1 MPTIESDVPY
11 FFEAQY
17 VPRGKRKPV
26 PGTFGGSMKIEVES
40 ATSAEAAL
48 VVTVAGNDGFRDRFE
63 CNYVEFDGEFFARK
77 SSDPE
82 IRIADFSGGCLN
94 LHNDYDLAKYAQGGI
109 TEQPDGEFYAIE
121 GYYDEERGRA
131 AIEVRKEQVRE
142 AARSLIFVDGI
153 LHRRSPLPT
162 IKASIEYRMSGN
174 DVVSVRLGQTDE
186 RSGAHAMMFGIGDLA
201 SAETWANDRIQREP
215 DGRAVIYKDIDVDV
229 HLPHLLPKTDILAR
243 EMIRIGRF
251 QLDDEI
257 DLKKQDDEVIIQWMA
272 ARRAFNAAAASLDEY
287 AITEMLEAWQRFY
300 EVYEVSENAVRSRY
314 NSSYRASG
322 DIRYKALMGAFEMWE
337 NRPILRED
345 ADFTRQATGRSY

>member
-1 MPTIESDVPY
+1 MPTIEFDVPY

-131 AIEVRKEQVRE
+131 AIEARKEQVRE
-142 AARSLIFVDGI
+142 AARAIIFVDGV
-153 LHRRSPLPT
+153 LHRRAKLPT
-162 IKASIEYRMSGN
+162 IKAGIEYRMTTQN
-174 DVVSVRLGQTDE
+174 VISVRLGATDE
-186 RSGAHAMMFGIGDLA
+186 TSGAHAMMFGIGDLA
-201 SAETWANDRIQREP
+201 SAEAWVNDRAQREH
-215 DGRAVIYKDIDVDV
+215 DSATYKDIDVVV
-229 HLPHLLPKTDILAR
+229 HLPHLLPKTDIMAR
-243 EMIRIGRF
+243 EMIRIGQF
-251 QLDDEI
+251 QLADDM
-257 DLKKQDDEVIIQWMA
+257 DLKKQDDEVITQWMV
-272 ARRAFNAAAASLDEY
+272 ARRAFNAAAASLDED
-287 AITEMLEAWQRFY
+287 AITEMLETWQKFY
-300 EVYEVSENAVRSRY
+300 EVYEVSENAARSRY
-314 NSSYRASG
+314 HSSYRASD
-322 DIRYKALMGAFEMWE
+322 DIRYKALMGAFEIWE

-345 ADFTRQATGRSY
+345 ADFTRQATGPSY